1 MQQQVSFVQ
10 KIKQFKDT
18 KHPNQ
23 PESADYQQIPRRA
36 EEPAY
41 IKRQSRQQVNN
52 TEKLKAYLRGRGE
65 Q

>member
-23 PESADYQQIPRRA
+23 PESTDYQQIPRRA
-36 EEPAY
+36 EEPTY

-52 TEKLKAYLRGRGE
+52 TEKT
-65 Q
+65 